1 MSFYYSKI
9 SIKKTLLVIS
19 LFLTTILLT
28 TLSYSENKDNKVKR
42 VISFVCDDSFSMLE
56 NGQDYYYA
64 NYTLQNMVGMM
75 NETDELN
82 VVYLSDVNKNNM
94 HNMSNVNSRINY
106 IKELK
111 SYTRQTTKTDFAAL
125 DTAVDYLENKKLLYG
140 SDNSYKYYL
149 VVITDGNFD
158 NYPNNFSKY
167 LSDLRDKFIGAY
179 FKGIFIGVG
188 DKISSNLKSSVLA
201 NDNYHY
207 ISSNGNEDIVNA
219 VFEAHDLI
227 YNRELINEDE
237 LNYFNSN
244 KSLWFNAKANVNKL
258 IILEQNQNAK
268 VLNVE
273 SENIYMDHK
282 LAFECD
288 KINAPILKSVITHTD
303 NKLGPIP
310 KGRVNIDFDNLVNK
324 SYNNARIFVEYTG
337 AEAVDKVVMTTT
349 RPTTTKKDDTS
360 GKPIIEPEDDGGDK
374 DKPVIESEESG
385 TDDSKPSPNKP
396 TESATN
402 LIEPTGPIDP
412 TTTDEVKPTTTIDD
426 KKPDPSI
433 INWHFCP
440 CPIVK
445 LLLILFLICLLKS
458 LYDRKQNR
466 NIYRTSSE
474 YNNKN
479 YERYKS
485 YEDYYNKRIAILT
498 ILILLMLLLLLL
510 CHLFWCRCTW
520 KNCLTGCW
528 WWPRGCG
535 CARQISTQIMPVA
548 SSSVVTTQT
557 ISPITPTSSIPPITP
572 TSSIPPTTILQ
583 SPDPMPIPITNIP
596 VAPFIVLGILGGY
609 LFKNRFDTKYHGFEK
624 WQGKNKLNNN
634 NIISVNS
641 MSKFI
646 PYISESG
653 MGSDLSIKA
662 TNKID
667 RVIVPK
673 KFLTPNM
680 KLEGESVDLNRDLI
694 LYENMRLTDKI
705 DGKEITYI
713 YKHYPGFETDA

>member
-1 MSFYYSKI
+1 MSFCHDKI
-9 SIKKTLLVIS
+9 CIKKTLLLIS
-19 LFLTTILLT
+19 LFFSIVLSTTF
-28 TLSYSENKDNKVKR
+28 SYSENKDEKVKR

-64 NYTLQNMVGMM
+64 NYTLQNIVGMM
-75 NETDELN
+75 NDTDELN

-94 HNMSNVNSRINY
+94 HNMSNVNSRTNY

-111 SYTRQTTKTDFAAL
+111 SYTRQTTKTDFTAL

-140 SDNSYKYYL
+140 NDNSYKYYL

-158 NYPNNFSKY
+158 NYPDNFSKY

-188 DKISSNLKSSVLA
+188 DKISNNFKTSVLA

-227 YNRELINEDE
+227 YNRELINENE

-244 KSLWFNAKANVNKL
+244 KSLWFDAKANVNKL

-268 VLNVE
+268 VLNVTSGNVE
-273 SENIYMDHK
+273 MDNK
-282 LAFECD
+282 IAFECD
-288 KINAPILKSVITHTD
+288 KVNAPILKSVITHTD

-310 KGRVNIDFDNLVNK
+310 KGRVNIDFDNIVNK

-349 RPTTTKKDDTS
+349 KKTTKEKDDTS
-360 GKPIIEPEDDGGDK
+360 DNPIIEPEDDGEDK
-374 DKPVIESEESG
+374 NKPVLESEESG
-385 TDDSKPSPNKP
+385 TDDSKPFPNKP
-396 TESATN
+396 KEPVT
-402 LIEPTGPIDP
+402 IEPTDLIDP
-412 TTTDEVKPTTTIDD
+412 TTTSRVEPTTIIDD
-426 KKPDPSI
+426 PDPSPTI
-433 INWHFCP
+433 WHFCP

-445 LLLILFLICLLKS
+445 LLLILFLICLLKA
-458 LYDRKQNR
+458 LYDKKQNR
-466 NIYRTSSE
+466 NIYRTSVE

-479 YERYKS
+479 YERYRF
-485 YEDYYNKRIAILT
+485 YENYYNRRITILI

-510 CHLFWCRCTW
+510 CHLFWCRCIWYHCFT
-520 KNCLTGCW
+520 KCW
-528 WWPRGCG
+528 WWPSGCG
-535 CARQISTQIMPVA
+535 CARHIS
-548 SSSVVTTQT
+548 TQT
-557 ISPITPTSSIPPITP
+557 ISPITSTSSIPLATISQVPGP
-572 TSSIPPTTILQ
+572 T
-583 SPDPMPIPITNIP
+583 PIPITNIP
-596 VAPFIVLGILGGY
+596 IVPFIILGILAGY

-646 PYISESG
+646 PYVSESG

-673 KFLTPNM
+673 KFLSPNM
-680 KLEGESVDLNRDLI
+680 KLEGEPIDVSRDLI
-694 LYENMRLTDKI
+694 LYENMRLMDKV
-705 DGKEITYI
+705 DGKDITYI
-713 YKHYPGFETDA
+713 YRHYPGFETDV